1 MSESCQQLVKFI
13 QAGQLSGSVA
23 FDNWGHWQREILQQP
38 SKESSEGSCWYHEGG
53 LSAVQREALASVAG
67 LESGMAAKQEAVSA
81 ADDAV
86 KAHLLE
92 VSTPSRHMGQSP
104 RLMFF
109 CLPACQVTAGTSL
122 ILNHLKMKCRPKY
135 PQAHCLLS
143 LSVIALSS
151 SVPAW

>member
-1 MSESCQQLVKFI
+1 M
-13 QAGQLSGSVA
+13 
-23 FDNWGHWQREILQQP
+23 
-38 SKESSEGSCWYHEGG
+38 
-53 LSAVQREALASVAG
+53 QREALASVAG

-92 VSTPSRHMGQSP
+92 VSTPSRLHGPKPS
-104 RLMFF
+104 LDVFA

-143 LSVIALSS
+143 LSVIALSLS
-151 SVPAW
+151 IPAWCAQHVLLHMNVMLPERGIMTGYVMLIIVLS